1 MKPITIKKIENFND
15 KKRVFDVTIPD
26 THIFIGN
33 GIINHNTT
41 LAEYVASSHNRKLIV
56 TVGKTLKVQDLL
68 NIFININEND
78 ILLIDEI
85 HRLNPGTEELLY
97 HPMEKF
103 QLPIKNLYGSFQSFP
118 LPKFCLIGTTTKPSL
133 LSKPL
138 ISRFQLQMDIP
149 HYNVRELARIVQS
162 NYSYLTRH
170 EALLIALNTITPR
183 EAVNLTSRITNFAD
197 KNIPQVLEF
206 IGYKYGLSLS
216 ERYYLKIVHEVNTI
230 SLTSLG
236 NALQL
241 DKDEV
246 NFIEDKLIR
255 KGYIDITTKGRQL
268 TIKGI
273 LKIKQIKQ

>member
-1 MKPITIKKIENFND
+1 MRLIGLTNLRYELDSLKELP
-15 KKRVFDVTIPD
+15 
-26 THIFIGN
+26 HILFLGPR
-33 GIINHNTT
+33 GTGKTT
-41 LAEYVASSHNRKLIV
+41 LSEYVATSHNRKLIL
-56 TVGKTLKVQDLL
+56 TVGKTLKAQDLL
-68 NIFININEND
+68 NILININEND
-78 ILLIDEI
+78 VLLIDEI

-103 QLPIKNLYGSFQSFP
+103 QLPIKNLYGSFQTFP

-149 HYNVRELARIVQS
+149 HYNVRELARIIQS
-162 NYSYLTRH
+162 NYNFLSQR
-170 EALLIALNTITPR
+170 EALSIAVNTITPR
-183 EAVNLTSRITNFAD
+183 EAVNLASRITNFGN
-197 KNIPQVLEF
+197 KNISEVLEF
-206 IGYKYGLSLS
+206 IGYKYGLSQS

-236 NALQL
+236 NALQI

-246 NFIEDKLIR
+246 SFIEDKLIR

-273 LKIKQIKQ
+273 LKIKQLKQ